1 MKSLLQTKDWASLK
15 AKTGWQAQ
23 EIDGVQIMSRKL
35 PLGRSFFYV
44 PEVSTEQLNKISIKE
59 LLKKIELSAKEQK
72 AIAIRIEILEEE
84 NGLRLKEL
92 KDLKFQKSFEEIQ
105 PEHRQWIEIDKNED
119 QILAQMK
126 PKGRYNIRVAQKHG
140 IKVFRNQDFDHIK
153 IFYELYSET
162 AKREHFRP
170 RPIGYF
176 KNLLNLIKETNY
188 GSIFTAYYKEKPLA
202 SLIITYY
209 DQIASY
215 LYGASSAENRN
226 VMAPYLAHWNAIEE
240 AKKRDCTLYDL
251 LAVAPK
257 DKPNHK
263 YAGLSR
269 FKQQFGGHQVDL
281 IGSWD
286 FVYQPFGYA
295 WFKSLEK
302 IRR

>member
-1 MKSLLQTKDWASLK
+1 MKSLLQTKEWASLK
-15 AKTGWQAQ
+15 AKTGWSAH

-35 PLGRSFFYV
+35 PLGRSFFYA
-44 PEVSTEQLNKISIKE
+44 PEVSTEQLNKLSIKE
-59 LLKKIELSAKEQK
+59 LLQKIEPDAKEQK
-72 AIAIRIEILEEE
+72 AIAIRLEILEEE
-84 NGLRLKEL
+84 NDKRSKEL

-105 PEHRQWIEIDKNED
+105 PEHRQWIDIDKSED

-126 PKGRYNIRVAQKHG
+126 PKGRYNIRVAQKHD
-140 IKVFRNQDFDHIK
+140 IRIFQNQDFDHIK
-153 IFYELYSET
+153 IFYQLYSET

-188 GSIFTAYYKEKPLA
+188 GSIFTAYYGNKPLA
-202 SLIITYY
+202 TLIITFY

-226 VMAPYLAHWNAIEE
+226 VMAPYLAHWEAMKE
-240 AKKRDCTLYDL
+240 AKKRSCVLYDL

-257 DKPNHK
+257 NQPNHK
-263 YAGLSR
+263 YAGISR
-269 FKQQFGGHQVDL
+269 FKQQFGGKQVDL

-286 FVYQPFGYA
+286 LVYQPFGYL
-295 WFKSLEK
+295 WFRSLEK